1 MTAKETDDGRRRPR
15 RAGCALISRDLDEPM
30 AGAAGRADAWVLVE
44 HPGPWPSEAPEG
56 IVPDEV
62 LEHLEQPGVRVVL
75 IRRPRS
81 RTVTRPVCFVASTH
95 PAGPWVRRIEVDTY
109 DDLLAVDVTAA
120 VAGDRPTQGETH
132 DRPLVLVCT
141 HGRRDVCCA
150 ELGRPLL
157 PGMAARDDVDVWE
170 CTHVGGDRFAANVV
184 LLPHG
189 LHYSRLVDETA
200 AAVLDAYVDGRVVS
214 EHLRGRSA
222 FSQPGQVAEHAVRQ
236 LTGITEIDGFEVL
249 DESVSDDGTSAR
261 VEIRHRSETF
271 VVRAE
276 RTPTPGA
283 PTTHACVRG
292 AEPARWSSWRAV
304 TVVSP
309 VAEPPTAGHGGI
321 LGA

>member
-1 MTAKETDDGRRRPR
+1 MSAHRPDDERARPR
-15 RAGCALISRDLDEPM
+15 RVGCARISRDLDEPM

-56 IVPDEV
+56 VLPDHV

-95 PAGPWVRRIEVDTY
+95 PAGPWVRRFEFDTY
-109 DDLLAVDVTAA
+109 DDLLTGDVRAA
-120 VAGDRPTQGETH
+120 VAGDHPTQGETH
-132 DRPLVLVCT
+132 DLPLVLVCT

-157 PGMAARDDVDVWE
+157 PSMAARDDVDVWE

-222 FSQPGQVAEHAVRQ
+222 FSQPAQVAEHAVRER
-236 LTGITEIDGFEVL
+236 TGVTEVDGFVVL
-249 DESVSDDGTSAR
+249 SEQVGDDGTSAR
-261 VEIRHRSETF
+261 VEIRHRSTRF

-283 PTTHACVRG
+283 PETHACVRG
-292 AEPARWSSWRAV
+292 VERARWSSWSATSVDELDGR
-304 TVVSP
+304 
-309 VAEPPTAGHGGI
+309 
-321 LGA
+321 

>member
-1 MTAKETDDGRRRPR
+1 
-15 RAGCALISRDLDEPM
+15 M

-56 IVPDEV
+56 ILPEPA

-75 IRRPRS
+75 VRRPRS
-81 RTVTRPVCFVASTH
+81 RSVTRPACFVVSTH
-95 PAGPWVRRIEVDTY
+95 PAGPWVRRVDIDTY
-109 DDLLAVDVTAA
+109 EDLLTVDVAGA
-120 VAGDRPTQGETH
+120 VAGGRPVAGEPH
-132 DRPLVLVCT
+132 DLPLVLVCT

-200 AAVLDAYVDGRVVS
+200 AQVLDAYLDGRVVS

-222 FSQPGQVAEHAVRQ
+222 FSQPAQVAEHAVREHS
-236 LTGITEIDGFEVL
+236 GVTEVDGFSVVH
-249 DESVSDDGTSAR
+249 ESVGDDGTSAR
-261 VEIRHRSETF
+261 VEIRHRSTSY
-271 VVRAE
+271 VVCAE

-283 PTTHACVRG
+283 PDTHACVRG
-292 AEPARWSSWRAV
+292 VEPARWSSWRAV
-304 TVVSP
+304 TV
-309 VAEPPTAGHGGI
+309 ETIEGR
-321 LGA
+321 